1 VILIGLALDLI
12 SYGVLTILATIIAYE
27 QKMDLSQYWHYA
39 GSNKME
45 LAKPRI

>member
-12 SYGVLTILATIIAYE
+12 GYGVLVILATVIAYE
-27 QKMDLSQYWHYA
+27 QKMDLSPYWHYA

-45 LAKPRI
+45 LANPRI